1 MNERRELV
9 AGFDRR
15 NSHRAV
21 GVEHF
26 GKDLIDVRYSCLTRV
41 SMYRLGR
48 QEGRTL
54 KSEKLSASCQTSA
67 LNGSYGFP
75 HATSGGTGR

>member
-9 AGFDRR
+9 AGFTRR

-26 GKDLIDVRYSCLTRV
+26 GKDLIDVRYSCLSVCICWVDRK
-41 SMYRLGR
+41 G
-48 QEGRTL
+48 
-54 KSEKLSASCQTSA
+54 A
-67 LNGSYGFP
+67 P
-75 HATSGGTGR
+75 